1 MIAPVADPAPESREE
16 LLQHLERLTGRSL
29 KTREDIAAY
38 VREVAARSA
47 ADSPSVRRWTSVKKI
62 TLIALFAFGL
72 IQYYILE
79 VMLEIATL
87 RSTTY
92 FVPVPAQTQK
102 S

>member
-1 MIAPVADPAPESREE
+1 MIGARRE
-16 LLQHLERLTGRSL
+16 QQPCQRVTQ
-29 KTREDIAAY
+29 K
-38 VREVAARSA
+38 
-47 ADSPSVRRWTSVKKI
+47 
-62 TLIALFAFGL
+62 LIALFAFGL